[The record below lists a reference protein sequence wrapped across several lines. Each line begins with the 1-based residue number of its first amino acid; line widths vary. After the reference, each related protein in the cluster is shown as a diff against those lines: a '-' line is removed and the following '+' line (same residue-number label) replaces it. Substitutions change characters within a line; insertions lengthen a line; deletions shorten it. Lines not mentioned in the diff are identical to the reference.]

1 MRTNLAISP
10 DASFKTSP
18 RWAKASLP
26 LSLHWRSQQ
35 WRLTVPALWGMIWAL
50 WIGVVSVET
59 PEVGL
64 IFYALFFIGL
74 PAVLALSAAWWVT
87 KLLHHRHRG
96 TFVIETDYLEWQFE
110 TESDVDLLADCT
122 RFEFIGGRSARLRWA
137 LTEPEAMEGWLGRPW
152 ATLRGRC
159 DPLRPDRVIY
169 GADVGLDPD
178 DLASLCKLLNQLR
191 DEALASR

>member
-18 RWAKASLP
+18 RWQKASLP

-35 WRLTVPALWGMIWAL
+35 WRLTVPALWVMIWAL
-50 WIGVVSVET
+50 WIGVVSVDT
-59 PEVGL
+59 PAVGV
-64 IFYALFFIGL
+64 IPYALLFMGL

-87 KLLHHRHRG
+87 KLLHRRHRA
-96 TFVIETDYLEWQFE
+96 TLVLEADYLEWQFE

-122 RFEFIGGRSARLRWA
+122 RFEFIGGRNPRMRWA
-137 LTEPEAMEGWLGRPW
+137 LAEPEAADGGALW
-152 ATLRGRC
+152 ATLRRLC
-159 DPLRPDRVIY
+159 DPLRPDRTVY
-169 GADVGLDPD
+169 AADVALDPD
-178 DLASLCKLLNQLR
+178 DLTSLCKLLNQLR